1 MPSIGMVGFMVGD
14 DIHLVM
20 WESVGDVIIAGNIR
34 GGCVVV
40 FAIVVLC
47 HTNRELFCL
56 GHYELLM
63 HMCPHL
69 AKECILP
76 PLLAVLCDILENI
89 LQVPLSGPGIKVL
102 GMTKEDQHKRK
113 MEQLME
119 FLQLPLVALLSTAV
133 RNDLRHQFVKRKE
146 QIISITGR

>member
-20 WESVGDVIIAGNIR
+20 WESVGDVIIAGITQ
-34 GGCVVV
+34 GGCIVV
-40 FAIVVLC
+40 FAILVLC

-56 GHYELLM
+56 GHYQLLM
-63 HMCPHL
+63 HTCPHL

-76 PLLAVLCDILENI
+76 PLLAVPCDILENI
-89 LQVPLSGPGIKVL
+89 PQVPLSGPGIKVL
-102 GMTKEDQHKRK
+102 SMTKEEQHKRK

-119 FLQLPLVALLSTAV
+119 FLQLPLVALLSRAV
-133 RNDLRHQFVKRKE
+133 RNDLRHQFAKRKE
-146 QIISITGR
+146 QIIGITGR